1 MPTRHSK
8 RTRGACAQC
17 VRKKRRVCLTST
29 IIGDDAIATY
39 AHLVCDLEVFKIW
52 TPEEPENQEPG
63 MQKHASS
70 SRTVERQ
77 RLVSDSTALCTA
89 EVPSE
94 THNDDPLTGDPTG
107 DLWLVT
113 GHTGDRGFPGS
124 NLPGRQDVNNGDH
137 HFETLFIDENAIE
150 NAELYGE
157 SASNDALLPAFD
169 DIEVDTQLLDSLDL
183 NNAMDSALDD
193 LAINCVLDDFAMN
206 TSLVSW
212 SPMTGNR
219 RGSLHDSTSM
229 THCPM
234 PWPPD
239 MLASPEKR
247 FLWQY
252 FLHITK
258 DGLLCL
264 DEKELSRFH
273 GSQDPFIATIPQMA
287 ICDESLRSSIF
298 CFAAFQ
304 YNASQHGG
312 DFQQLVRDC
321 SRKASLALKAQPY
334 SDQSWSQSWT
344 LHVFSKIACGIFLH
358 HFGQGD
364 TETSEYLDSAGALV
378 AGFYK
383 RPQSFSNLLSPI
395 VQLVLSMLRWTVIST
410 VCSFQSSQTLTNNKI
425 YQYLEMRE
433 EEVAHNYSPSFR
445 DWLNHPI
452 YAFSPRLVNPLLRLA
467 KLLDIQKSQW
477 AVNQYSWSDK
487 TMGNEMIQL
496 EEELLMARDVDLDRC
511 QTHTADPKELRSLN
525 EAMHAATFLLFY
537 VRLKGMPFTAPLV
550 RKKVQVIVF
559 EVGKIPVA
567 SRVSHAVL
575 FPLFI
580 AGCEAVEEQ
589 ARRAILERLRT
600 PRGLT
605 YNRKDVCLSLE
616 HVWQVRDL
624 DPGLRWPDWF
634 YKLDPDFCINSLF

>member
-1 MPTRHSK
+1 M
-8 RTRGACAQC
+8 A
-17 VRKKRRVCLTST
+17 
-29 IIGDDAIATY
+29 
-39 AHLVCDLEVFKIW
+39 CDLEVFKIW
-52 TPEEPENQEPG
+52 TPEEPKNQGPS
-63 MQKHASS
+63 MQTHASS
-70 SRTVERQ
+70 SHTTEMQ
-77 RLVSDSTALCTA
+77 VSDSESTTRRAAEAL
-89 EVPSE
+89 SE
-94 THNDDPLTGDPTG
+94 TGNDDPLTGNPAV
-107 DLWLVT
+107 DLWLAT
-113 GHTGDRGFPGS
+113 PHTADNEVPGP
-124 NLPGRQDVNNGDH
+124 NLPGSQDISNSNH
-137 HFETLFIDENAIE
+137 HFETIFADEDAITGT
-150 NAELYGE
+150 ELYGE
-157 SASNDALLPAFD
+157 SASNDLLLTVFD
-169 DIEVDTQLLDSLDL
+169 DPEFDTQLLDSPNLNDAMNSVLD
-183 NNAMDSALDD
+183 N
-193 LAINCVLDDFAMN
+193 LAIDSVLDDFAMDS
-206 TSLVSW
+206 SLVSCG
-212 SPMTGNR
+212 PMTGNR
-219 RGSLHDSTSM
+219 RGSLHASTLM

-252 FLHITK
+252 FLQITK
-258 DGLLCL
+258 DGFLCL

-273 GSQDPFIATIPQMA
+273 GSQDPFIATIPHMA

-304 YNASQHGG
+304 YNASQNGG
-312 DFQQLVRDC
+312 DFQHLVRDC
-321 SRKASLALKAQPY
+321 SRKASVALKAQPY
-334 SDQSWSQSWT
+334 SDQPWSQSWT
-344 LHVFSKIACGIFLH
+344 LCVFSKIACGIFLH
-358 HFGQGD
+358 HFGQVD
-364 TETSEYLDSAGALV
+364 TETSEYLRSAGALA

-383 RPQSFSNLLSPI
+383 RPQSSSNLLTPI

-410 VCSFQSSQTLTNNKI
+410 VCSFQSSQTLVSEKI
-425 YQYLEMRE
+425 YRYLEMRA
-433 EEVAHNYSPSFR
+433 EEVDHNYSPSFR

-477 AVNQYSWSDK
+477 TVDQYSLSDQA
-487 TMGNEMIQL
+487 MGNEMIKL
-496 EEELLMARDVDLDRC
+496 EEELLMAREVDLDRC
-511 QTHTADPKELRSLN
+511 QTHTAEPKELRSLN

-537 VRLKGMPFTAPLV
+537 ARLKGMPFTAPLV
-550 RKKVQVIVF
+550 RKKVKVIVA
-559 EVGKIPVA
+559 EVGNIPVA

-580 AGCEAVEEQ
+580 AGCEAVEDQ
-589 ARRAILERLRT
+589 ARRTILERLRT